1 MQNLSFKNAY
11 LYGFKFNLFVEP
23 VYWAGGCEFTK
34 IDEAFN
40 HLADKTSVSP
50 EAIITD
56 YVCCALGLMW
66 AGHNWSSAQTK
77 AYWNLPCKLSLLNL
91 IYISA

>member
-34 IDEAFN
+34 IDVK
-40 HLADKTSVSP
+40 HLT
-50 EAIITD
+50 ILQI
-56 YVCCALGLMW
+56 
-66 AGHNWSSAQTK
+66 
-77 AYWNLPCKLSLLNL
+77 KLL
-91 IYISA
+91 